1 LNNFYYIGYQVR
13 CRIERFIDSRGI
25 PMQNI
30 LAKITMLSLV
40 SALALTACDRKTD
53 STDNAAA
60 ASVAESQ
67 AVPMSAAPADEK
79 NSAAVTEANATVDA
93 GPDATSA
100 SGTATTV
107 DAMSASSAEAEAVDD
122 GGADNSDMDKITEN
136 DTVIDN
142 APASP
147 NAPKASDDAAPAV
160 GNQKVG
166 Q

>member
-1 LNNFYYIGYQVR
+1 
-13 CRIERFIDSRGI
+13 
-25 PMQNI
+25 MQNI

>member
-1 LNNFYYIGYQVR
+1 
-13 CRIERFIDSRGI
+13 
-25 PMQNI
+25 MQNT

-40 SALALTACDRKTD
+40 SALTLTACDKKTD

-60 ASVAESQ
+60 ASAAESQ

-107 DAMSASSAEAEAVDD
+107 DAMPASNTEADATDD
-122 GGADNSDMDKITEN
+122 GGADNSAMDKITEN

>member
-1 LNNFYYIGYQVR
+1 
-13 CRIERFIDSRGI
+13 
-25 PMQNI
+25 MQNT

-40 SALALTACDRKTD
+40 SALTLTACDKKTD

-60 ASVAESQ
+60 ASAAESQ

-107 DAMSASSAEAEAVDD
+107 DAMPASNTEADATDD
-122 GGADNSDMDKITEN
+122 GGADNSAMDKITEN

-147 NAPKASDDAAPAV
+147 NAPKASDDAVPAV

>member
-1 LNNFYYIGYQVR
+1 
-13 CRIERFIDSRGI
+13 
-25 PMQNI
+25 MQNT

-40 SALALTACDRKTD
+40 SALTLTACDKKTD

-60 ASVAESQ
+60 ASAAESQ

-100 SGTATTV
+100 SAAATTV
-107 DAMSASSAEAEAVDD
+107 DAMPPSNTEADAADD

>member
-1 LNNFYYIGYQVR
+1 
-13 CRIERFIDSRGI
+13 
-25 PMQNI
+25 MQNT

-40 SALALTACDRKTD
+40 SALTLTACDKKTD

-60 ASVAESQ
+60 ASAAESQ

-107 DAMSASSAEAEAVDD
+107 DAMQSSSDEVEAADD

>member
-1 LNNFYYIGYQVR
+1 
-13 CRIERFIDSRGI
+13 
-25 PMQNI
+25 MQNT

-40 SALALTACDRKTD
+40 SALTLTACDKKTD

-100 SGTATTV
+100 SGTATPI
-107 DAMSASSAEAEAVDD
+107 DAMPASNTSNSEAEAVDD

-147 NAPKASDDAAPAV
+147 NAPRASDDAAPAV

>member
-1 LNNFYYIGYQVR
+1 
-13 CRIERFIDSRGI
+13 
-25 PMQNI
+25 MQNT

-40 SALALTACDRKTD
+40 SALTLTACDKKTD

-60 ASVAESQ
+60 ASAAESQ

-107 DAMSASSAEAEAVDD
+107 DAMPASNTSNSEAEAVDD
-122 GGADNSDMDKITEN
+122 GGADNSAMDKITEN

-147 NAPKASDDAAPAV
+147 NAPRASDDAAPAV

>member
-1 LNNFYYIGYQVR
+1 
-13 CRIERFIDSRGI
+13 
-25 PMQNI
+25 MQNT

-40 SALALTACDRKTD
+40 SALTLTACDKKTD

-100 SGTATTV
+100 SGTATAV
-107 DAMSASSAEAEAVDD
+107 DAMPASNTEADATDD

>member
-1 LNNFYYIGYQVR
+1 
-13 CRIERFIDSRGI
+13 
-25 PMQNI
+25 MQNI

-40 SALALTACDRKTD
+40 SALTLTACDKKTD

-60 ASVAESQ
+60 ASAAESQ

-107 DAMSASSAEAEAVDD
+107 DAMPASNTEADATDD
-122 GGADNSDMDKITEN
+122 GGADNSAMDKITEN

>member
-1 LNNFYYIGYQVR
+1 
-13 CRIERFIDSRGI
+13 
-25 PMQNI
+25 MQNT

-40 SALALTACDRKTD
+40 SALTLTACDKKAD
-53 STDNAAA
+53 NTDNAAA
-60 ASVAESQ
+60 ASAAESQ

-79 NSAAVTEANATVDA
+79 NGAAVTEANATVDA

-100 SGTATTV
+100 SGTAATTV
-107 DAMSASSAEAEAVDD
+107 DAMPASTEVDATDD

>member
-1 LNNFYYIGYQVR
+1 
-13 CRIERFIDSRGI
+13 
-25 PMQNI
+25 MQNT

-40 SALALTACDRKTD
+40 SALTLTACDKKTD

-60 ASVAESQ
+60 ASAAESQ

-107 DAMSASSAEAEAVDD
+107 DAMPASNTSNSEAEAADD

>member
-1 LNNFYYIGYQVR
+1 
-13 CRIERFIDSRGI
+13 
-25 PMQNI
+25 MQNI

-40 SALALTACDRKTD
+40 SALALTACDKKTD
-53 STDNAAA
+53 GTDNAAA
-60 ASVAESQ
+60 VSVVESQ

-100 SGTATTV
+100 SGTAATPV
-107 DAMSASSAEAEAVDD
+107 DAMPASSIEAESAED

-147 NAPKASDDAAPAV
+147 NAPKASDDAVPAV

>member
-1 LNNFYYIGYQVR
+1 
-13 CRIERFIDSRGI
+13 
-25 PMQNI
+25 MQNT

-40 SALALTACDRKTD
+40 SALTLTACDKKTD

-107 DAMSASSAEAEAVDD
+107 DAMPASTEADAADD

>member
-1 LNNFYYIGYQVR
+1 
-13 CRIERFIDSRGI
+13 
-25 PMQNI
+25 MQNT

-40 SALALTACDRKTD
+40 SALTLTACDKKTD

-107 DAMSASSAEAEAVDD
+107 DAMPASNTEADATDD
-122 GGADNSDMDKITEN
+122 GGADNSAMDKITEN

-147 NAPKASDDAAPAV
+147 NAPKATDDAAPAV

>member
-1 LNNFYYIGYQVR
+1 
-13 CRIERFIDSRGI
+13 
-25 PMQNI
+25 MQNT

-40 SALALTACDRKTD
+40 SALTLTACDKKTD

-60 ASVAESQ
+60 ASAAESQ

-79 NSAAVTEANATVDA
+79 NSATVTDANATVDT
-93 GPDATSA
+93 GPDATNA

-107 DAMSASSAEAEAVDD
+107 DAMPASTEADAADD

>member
-1 LNNFYYIGYQVR
+1 
-13 CRIERFIDSRGI
+13 
-25 PMQNI
+25 MQNT

-40 SALALTACDRKTD
+40 SALTLTACDKKTD

-100 SGTATTV
+100 SSTATTV
-107 DAMSASSAEAEAVDD
+107 DAMPASSDEVEAADD
-122 GGADNSDMDKITEN
+122 SGADNSDMDKITEN

>member
-1 LNNFYYIGYQVR
+1 
-13 CRIERFIDSRGI
+13 
-25 PMQNI
+25 MQNT

-40 SALALTACDRKTD
+40 SALTLTACDKKTD

-60 ASVAESQ
+60 ASAAESQ

-100 SGTATTV
+100 SGTAATPV
-107 DAMSASSAEAEAVDD
+107 DAMPASNTSNSEAEAADD
-122 GGADNSDMDKITEN
+122 GAADNSDMDKITEN

>member
-1 LNNFYYIGYQVR
+1 
-13 CRIERFIDSRGI
+13 
-25 PMQNI
+25 MQNT

-40 SALALTACDRKTD
+40 SALTLTACDKKTD

-60 ASVAESQ
+60 ASAAESQ

-107 DAMSASSAEAEAVDD
+107 DAMPASNTSNSEAEAVDD
-122 GGADNSDMDKITEN
+122 GGADNSAMDKITEN

>member
-1 LNNFYYIGYQVR
+1 
-13 CRIERFIDSRGI
+13 
-25 PMQNI
+25 MQNT

-40 SALALTACDRKTD
+40 SALTLTACDKKTD

-60 ASVAESQ
+60 ASAAESQ

-107 DAMSASSAEAEAVDD
+107 DAMPASNTEADATDD
-122 GGADNSDMDKITEN
+122 GGADNSAMDKITEN

-147 NAPKASDDAAPAV
+147 NAPRASDDAAPAV

>member
-1 LNNFYYIGYQVR
+1 
-13 CRIERFIDSRGI
+13 
-25 PMQNI
+25 MQNT
-30 LAKITMLSLV
+30 LAKITILSLV
-40 SALALTACDRKTD
+40 SALTLTACDKKAD
-53 STDNAAA
+53 STDNAAV
-60 ASVAESQ
+60 ASAAESQ

-100 SGTATTV
+100 SGTAATTV
-107 DAMSASSAEAEAVDD
+107 DAMPASTEVDATDD

-147 NAPKASDDAAPAV
+147 NAPKARDDAAPAV

>member
-1 LNNFYYIGYQVR
+1 
-13 CRIERFIDSRGI
+13 
-25 PMQNI
+25 MQNT

-40 SALALTACDRKTD
+40 SALTLTACDKKTD

-60 ASVAESQ
+60 ASAAESQ

-100 SGTATTV
+100 SGTATAV
-107 DAMSASSAEAEAVDD
+107 DAMPASSDGVEATDD
-122 GGADNSDMDKITEN
+122 GGADNSAMDKITEN

>member
-1 LNNFYYIGYQVR
+1 
-13 CRIERFIDSRGI
+13 
-25 PMQNI
+25 
-30 LAKITMLSLV
+30 
-40 SALALTACDRKTD
+40 
-53 STDNAAA
+53 
-60 ASVAESQ
+60 
-67 AVPMSAAPADEK
+67 MSAAPADEK

-100 SGTATTV
+100 SGTATPV
-107 DAMSASSAEAEAVDD
+107 DAMPASSAEAEAAED

>member
-1 LNNFYYIGYQVR
+1 
-13 CRIERFIDSRGI
+13 
-25 PMQNI
+25 MQNT

-40 SALALTACDRKTD
+40 SALTLTACDKKTD

-60 ASVAESQ
+60 ASAAESQ

-107 DAMSASSAEAEAVDD
+107 DAMPASTEADAADD

-147 NAPKASDDAAPAV
+147 NAPKATDDAAPAV

>member
-1 LNNFYYIGYQVR
+1 
-13 CRIERFIDSRGI
+13 
-25 PMQNI
+25 MQNT
-30 LAKITMLSLV
+30 LAKITILSLV
-40 SALALTACDRKTD
+40 SGLTLTACDKKAD
-53 STDNAAA
+53 STDNAAV
-60 ASVAESQ
+60 ASAAESQ

-107 DAMSASSAEAEAVDD
+107 DAMPASSDEVEAADD

-147 NAPKASDDAAPAV
+147 NAPKATDDAAPAV

>member
-1 LNNFYYIGYQVR
+1 
-13 CRIERFIDSRGI
+13 
-25 PMQNI
+25 MQNT

-40 SALALTACDRKTD
+40 SALTLTACDKKTD

-60 ASVAESQ
+60 ASAAESQ

-79 NSAAVTEANATVDA
+79 NSPAVTEANATVDA

-100 SGTATTV
+100 SGTATAV
-107 DAMSASSAEAEAVDD
+107 DAMPPSNTEADATDD

>member
-1 LNNFYYIGYQVR
+1 
-13 CRIERFIDSRGI
+13 
-25 PMQNI
+25 MQNT

-40 SALALTACDRKTD
+40 SALTLTACDKKTD

-60 ASVAESQ
+60 ASAAESQ

-79 NSAAVTEANATVDA
+79 NSAAVTEANANVDA

-100 SGTATTV
+100 SGTAATPV
-107 DAMSASSAEAEAVDD
+107 DAMPASSTEADVTDD

-147 NAPKASDDAAPAV
+147 NAPKATDDAVPAV

>member
-1 LNNFYYIGYQVR
+1 
-13 CRIERFIDSRGI
+13 
-25 PMQNI
+25 MQNT

-40 SALALTACDRKTD
+40 SALTLTACDKKTD
-53 STDNAAA
+53 RTDNAAA
-60 ASVAESQ
+60 ASAAESQ

-107 DAMSASSAEAEAVDD
+107 DAMPASIDEVEAADD

>member
-1 LNNFYYIGYQVR
+1 
-13 CRIERFIDSRGI
+13 
-25 PMQNI
+25 MQNT

-40 SALALTACDRKTD
+40 SALTLTACDKKTD

-60 ASVAESQ
+60 ASAAESQ

-100 SGTATTV
+100 SGTATPV
-107 DAMSASSAEAEAVDD
+107 DAMPASNTEADAADD

>member
-1 LNNFYYIGYQVR
+1 
-13 CRIERFIDSRGI
+13 
-25 PMQNI
+25 MQNT

-40 SALALTACDRKTD
+40 SALTLTACDKKTD

-107 DAMSASSAEAEAVDD
+107 DAMPASTEADATDD

-147 NAPKASDDAAPAV
+147 NAPRASDDAAPAV

>member
-1 LNNFYYIGYQVR
+1 
-13 CRIERFIDSRGI
+13 
-25 PMQNI
+25 MQNT

-40 SALALTACDRKTD
+40 SALTLTACDKKTD

-107 DAMSASSAEAEAVDD
+107 DAMPASNTSNSEAEAVDD